1 MHRLV
6 NSLAIA
12 SAVACASV
20 AHGQDAFPVVD
31 PSEVGRSA
39 ESLAQLAD
47 VVADYV
53 DRGLAVGAELLVIK
67 NRRTVLHESFGVR
80 DIAGEVPWG
89 DDTICNIRSMTKPI
103 TGAAIQI
110 LVDRGLVALDD
121 PVSTHLPQF
130 DTDALREVTI
140 DQLLTHRAGLP
151 LTAFTEGI
159 DQFENLDT
167 MAAGVAER
175 GPEFEPGSKFWYSDA
190 GTDMLAAVIEAVTG
204 ETVDAFVTR
213 EILTPLGM
221 DESFYGIDDTDP
233 RFNRIGTLYVG
244 AANAWTPFWDPS
256 EGTLYPFAWG
266 SQTIYGTPDDY
277 AKFLAM
283 WMDGGAF
290 RGERVLSEEAVDR
303 QLTPMAPMSMLGSD
317 ERFPTEFDGLEVW
330 YGRMSVLHMPEED
343 PTGSDPVI
351 IGHSGSDG
359 TIAWAWPE
367 RDLMVLYFTQ
377 SRGGMTALRIEE
389 HIERLL
395 LRAEGEVVEAEPI
408 PAEYAPYMGVYI
420 ANFGSFDSER
430 FEVRMHDGRMALD
443 IPSQMV
449 FDLLE
454 PDDEGLW
461 AFAVAP
467 AQVKVEFV
475 RDDADAVTMLRLRQ
489 GPMIFEIPRA
499 GTALAA
505 EQAAIA
511 PPDRSI
517 IEAMV
522 GTYRDPESGDTV
534 SVFLEDGKVCIQPDS
549 GAGPL
554 LHLRPTKD
562 PLRWQVRQGPHIHLL
577 FTMNEA
583 GEVVSMARQ
592 ILEEELVL
600 TRVTETDG
608 E

>member
-1 MHRLV
+1 M

-12 SAVACASV
+12 SAVACAAA

-31 PSEVGRSA
+31 PAEVGVSA
-39 ESLAQLAD
+39 EALDELAG

-53 DRGLAVGAELLVIK
+53 DRGLVVGAELLVIK
-67 NRRTVLHESFGVR
+67 DKRTVLHESFGMR
-80 DIAGEVPWG
+80 DAAGDVPWG
-89 DDTICNIRSMTKPI
+89 DDTICNIRPMTKPI

-121 PVSTHLPQF
+121 PVSKHLPQF

-140 DQLLTHRAGLP
+140 DQLLTHRSGLP
-151 LTAFTEGI
+151 LAAITDAI
-159 DQFENLDT
+159 DQYEDLDA
-167 MAAGVAER
+167 MAAGVAEG

-221 DESFYGIDDTDP
+221 DESFYGVDASDP
-233 RFNRIGTLYVG
+233 RFDRIGTLYVG

-256 EGTLYPFAWG
+256 QGTLYPFAWG
-266 SQTIYGTPDDY
+266 SQTIYGTPGDY

-283 WMDGGAF
+283 WMDGGEF
-290 RGERVLSEEAVDR
+290 RGERVLSEEAVAR
-303 QLTPMAPMSMLGSD
+303 QLAPISPMSMLGSD

-367 RDLMVLYFTQ
+367 RDLIVLYFTQ

-389 HIERLL
+389 DIERLL
-395 LRAEGEVVEAEPI
+395 LREEGEVVVAEPV
-408 PAEYAPYMGVYI
+408 PAELAPYIGVYI
-420 ANFGSFDSER
+420 ANFGSYESER

-454 PDDEGLW
+454 PDGEGMW

-475 RDDADAVTMLRLRQ
+475 RDDAGAVTMLRLHQ
-489 GPMIFEIPRA
+489 GPMVFEVPRE

-505 EQAAIA
+505 EQADIV
-511 PPDRSI
+511 PPDPAI
-517 IEAMV
+517 IEAML

-534 SVFLEDGKVCIQPDS
+534 SVFLEGDRVCIQSDS

-577 FTMNEA
+577 FTMSES
-583 GEVVSMARQ
+583 GEVGSMTRQ
-592 ILEEELVL
+592 ILGEELVFP
-600 TRVTETDG
+600 RVAKTD
-608 E
+608 EK